1 MDKKERKKITI
12 KHVTDSDIPN
22 DDRQGTAPNPDCEGV
37 PNATREHPAPSPDR
51 AEVPNATREHPAP
64 SPDHEEVPEPAST
77 HPDRE
82 EGDDIAALED
92 RLNELLDENDKLIEN
107 LQRERASFINYRQR
121 VEEEKAQIRRY
132 SSQDLAFDL
141 LNVLDYFEASMNFDN
156 TSSDIHSIIQGVK
169 FTIEELRRIL
179 AKYGIKEIECD
190 SPFDPKIH
198 EAFGVEFTDKAE
210 PGTIL
215 QVHRKGYMYKD
226 RVLRPAMVTVA
237 RTPDTPNDTREHPA
251 PNSDR

>member
-1 MDKKERKKITI
+1 MDKKKKIPI
-12 KHVTDSDIPN
+12 HRASDMSNEDADPYS
-22 DDRQGTAPNPDCEGV
+22 DREEAAPSY
-37 PNATREHPAPSPDR
+37 TREHPDSSREPEGTPSDAHDYEDSHADR
-51 AEVPNATREHPAP
+51 EGEDIR
-64 SPDHEEVPEPAST
+64 EPAST

-82 EGDDIAALED
+82 GGDDIAALED
-92 RLNELLDENDKLIEN
+92 RLNELLDENDKLIDN

-237 RTPDTPNDTREHPA
+237 RTTNALNAEA
-251 PNSDR
+251 